1 MVNNKL
7 EGLFSFLETNSIDSQ
22 EFAQFTYNLKEE
34 EANAFATVQSLL
46 KMFKRPRELKAG
58 ATISI
63 LVQKEGKYYI
73 FSEFDGD
80 IQAYKINDD
89 EMIGSTPPTLIVNY
103 DLVEQALL
111 NI

>member
-22 EFAQFTYNLKEE
+22 ELAQFTYNLKEE
-34 EANAFATVQSLL
+34 EANAFTAAQSLL

-63 LVQKEGKYYI
+63 LVQKEDKYYV

-80 IQAYKINDD
+80 IQAYKINDG
-89 EMIGSTPPTLIVNY
+89 EMIGSVSPTLIVDY
-103 DLVEQALL
+103 ALVEQALL

>member
-34 EANAFATVQSLL
+34 EANAFAAVQSLL

-63 LVQKEGKYYI
+63 LVQKGDKYYI

-89 EMIGSTPPTLIVNY
+89 EMISSTPPTLIVNY